1 MQSMEV
7 KLLYKVGVEYYRTK
21 PLFTTTVVNSH
32 LYDEITVAES
42 GH

>member
-21 PLFTTTVVNSH
+21 PLFTSTVVNCH
-32 LYDEITVAES
+32 LCDEMGT
-42 GH
+42 